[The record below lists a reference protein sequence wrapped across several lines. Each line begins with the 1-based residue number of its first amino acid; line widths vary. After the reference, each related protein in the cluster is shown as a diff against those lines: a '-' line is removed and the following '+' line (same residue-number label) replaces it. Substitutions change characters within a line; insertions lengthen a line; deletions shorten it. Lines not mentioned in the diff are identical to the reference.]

1 MPNKTIRFLKISTFN
16 LKSVTSYKIV
26 GLQFRNVLLEAN
38 QPHIIYLIERCKK
51 SDKNAQLQLYKAYYK
66 AMYNTA
72 IRILKDSFEAEDV
85 MQEAF
90 LTAFTKL
97 DSYKGEVAFGAWLK
111 RIVINKSINQFR
123 KNNRYEMA
131 KMEIVP
137 ENEIEEELFE
147 TNKFHPKTILNAIQN
162 LKENYRIILTLHLIE
177 GFDYEEIQQIL
188 NYTNENVRTTIL
200 RAKKK
205 LKQVL
210 FAEMVY
216 RL

>member
-1 MPNKTIRFLKISTFN
+1 
-16 LKSVTSYKIV
+16 
-26 GLQFRNVLLEAN
+26 
-38 QPHIIYLIERCKK
+38 
-51 SDKNAQLQLYKAYYK
+51 
-66 AMYNTA
+66 MYNTA
-72 IRILKDSFEAEDV
+72 IRILKDSFEAEDI

-90 LTAFTKL
+90 LTAFTKM

-111 RIVINKSINQFR
+111 RIVVNKSINQLR

-131 KMEIVP
+131 KMEIIP
-137 ENEIEEELFE
+137 NDEIEEESFE
-147 TNKFHPKTILNAIQN
+147 TNKLDPKMILNTIQG

-200 RAKKK
+200 RAKNK

-210 FAEMVY
+210 LAEMI
-216 RL
+216 